1 MALWREDRHDACRH
15 FQVAK
20 IAARPLTSGERWKDA
35 RVDSRHGRRR
45 LINDSCGNTP
55 TTRGQV
61 ALKFELTCS
70 GHHKGKGMRN
80 RNLVLAVAALT
91 VAGCTSV
98 TVRPVAADVQLH
110 NVCIVDNPQVI
121 VSDFVPVLRDGFAR
135 HHIAT
140 SVVEQSQAQSC
151 VVTLTYTALR
161 SWDLKPYLSHAELR
175 LWRSGMQI
183 GFAEYHLNGK
193 GGYDLGKWRGTKS
206 KMDPVIDRLLA
217 TQNGG

>member
-1 MALWREDRHDACRH
+1 MR
-15 FQVAK
+15 
-20 IAARPLTSGERWKDA
+20 I
-35 RVDSRHGRRR
+35 RV
-45 LINDSCGNTP
+45 
-55 TTRGQV
+55 
-61 ALKFELTCS
+61 
-70 GHHKGKGMRN
+70 
-80 RNLVLAVAALT
+80 LVLVVVSLAA
-91 VAGCTSV
+91 AGCTSV
-98 TVRPVAADVQLH
+98 TVRPVAASVQLH
-110 NVCIVDNPQVI
+110 NVCIVNNPKVI

-140 SVVEQSQAQSC
+140 SVVDQSRDQSC

-206 KMDPVIDRLLA
+206 KMDPVIDQLLA

>member
-1 MALWREDRHDACRH
+1 MRIQLLLS
-15 FQVAK
+15 
-20 IAARPLTSGERWKDA
+20 IAVVFG
-35 RVDSRHGRRR
+35 
-45 LINDSCGNTP
+45 
-55 TTRGQV
+55 
-61 ALKFELTCS
+61 
-70 GHHKGKGMRN
+70 
-80 RNLVLAVAALT
+80 

-98 TVRPVAADVQLH
+98 TVTPVASSTQLH
-110 NVCIVDNPQVI
+110 NVCIVNNPQVI